1 MVRVGANRIGRSPAM
16 QTHPD
21 FPNLFILSHPLIQHK
36 LTLMRDKSRS
46 TSAFRA
52 LLKEIALLMGY
63 EITRDLPLTTERIET
78 PLAGMDAPVLAGKK
92 LAIVPIL
99 RAGLGMAEGLH
110 TLVPAA
116 REGHIGLYRDHDTKQ
131 PVEYLVKL
139 PEAEGRIFIL
149 VDPMLATGNSAAHA
163 CDVLNRHGVEDRN
176 IRFMALVSAPE
187 GVRVFHA
194 AHPEVPVFT
203 AALDS
208 HLNEHAYIVPG
219 LGDAGDR
226 MFGTK

>member
-1 MVRVGANRIGRSPAM
+1 MR
-16 QTHPD
+16 THPD
-21 FPNLFILSHPLIQHK
+21 YPNLFILSHPLIQHK
-36 LTLMRDKSRS
+36 LTLMRDRKRS

-52 LLKEIALLMGY
+52 LLREIALLMGY

-78 PLAGMDAPVLAGKK
+78 PLTTMDAPVLAGKK
-92 LAIVPIL
+92 LSIVPIL

-110 TLVPAA
+110 DLVPSA

-139 PEAEGRIFIL
+139 PEPEGRIFIL

-163 CDVLNRHGVEDRN
+163 CDVLNRHGVEDAN
-176 IRFMALVSAPE
+176 IRFMALVAAPE

-194 AHPEVPVFT
+194 AHPEV
-203 AALDS
+203 LDER
-208 HLNEHAYIVPG
+208 LDEMGYIVPG